1 MGRPRREGIGL
12 DDALKQD
19 SGFRIQDSGFRIQDS
34 GFRSSSQ
41 ALCPENNLKSRR
53 PLWNFVPQFSGK
65 PDRS

>member
-12 DDALKQD
+12 DDALK
-19 SGFRIQDSGFRIQDS
+19 QDSGFRIQDS

>member
-12 DDALKQD
+12 DDALKQEL
-19 SGFRIQDSGFRIQDS
+19 GIRIQE
-34 GFRSSSQ
+34 
-41 ALCPENNLKSRR
+41 LCPENNLKSRR

>member
-12 DDALKQD
+12 DDALKQEL
-19 SGFRIQDSGFRIQDS
+19 RIV
-34 GFRSSSQ
+34 RSSQ
-41 ALCPENNLKSRR
+41 ELCPENNLKSRR